1 MSYSENEKFLNEVEA
16 ATFLGVSVRS
26 LQSWRLT
33 GKGPRF
39 CKFEKAVRYAQADL
53 SQWASSRAVQSTA
66 QADRLDDGVAA

>member
-1 MSYSENEKFLNEVEA
+1 MFFSENEKFLNEVEA

-39 CKFEKAVRYAQADL
+39 CKFEKAVRYSQVDL
-53 SQWASSRAVQSTA
+53 ARWASARAVQSTA
-66 QADRLDDGVAA
+66 QAEGLDSGVAA